1 MFLVSISFLGITIPM
16 LHFSFIRLSKDIA
29 NCFNYNIRFD
39 GVNFPPNSP
48 VLQKTTLKWEPSTEN
63 MYVRDGVL
71 KGDINMS
78 LLLEGGA
85 GHYRCDFKTTY
96 K

>member
-1 MFLVSISFLGITIPM
+1 M

-48 VLQKTTLKWEPSTEN
+48 VLQKTTIKWEPSTEN